1 MKDIIPLLQAEV
13 KRTEHMS
20 SESNVRANVI
30 RGIFLKELGY
40 DVKNCIEECSTVKGF
55 CDLYVPIAGNIAL
68 PIEIKSSQH
77 PLKITEVRQLQG
89 YARDKGQRFGLL
101 TNGYEYLL
109 ADFQITPNPTIEGH
123 SLESYVVFWFNIFAK
138 KADEKNE
145 LKYFKYL
152 SCQHLY
158 KDKVTSFFSDIAQ
171 YREWKFAKGFKQS
184 SWTSYKC
191 TLYRFFDYYISNEL
205 QDEFDTESLE
215 RAYEKIDIG
224 VYNRFVRYLQNDKN
238 VLSTSALRN
247 MHSHLR
253 NMLYELEQH
262 NKIRIVGLGNSRKKN
277 LARYK
282 ETELRKPYAKLEVQD
297 IEIILNFLKSSKTAI
312 RDTVIFLLT
321 VTFGLERSQLLQLK
335 WTDFDNKYR
344 YLTVDGRKIILPKLL
359 QDYVIELKK
368 ELDKAKK
375 KSEIVFLKKQKN
387 KSVSMDEW
395 NMNTVFKNFT
405 KISRDKKW
413 EMFSPKYVRSGLI
426 LSLYSANYSI
436 EEIMYIT
443 GIDINSIPKYIP
455 RNEMMKR
462 VSKDID
468 WKPLYD
474 GLLCREYRE

>member
-13 KRTEHMS
+13 KRIEHMS

-30 RGIFLKELGY
+30 RGIFLKEFGY

-55 CDLYVPIAGNIAL
+55 CDLYVPIVCNIAL

-89 YARDKGQRFGLL
+89 YASSKGQQFGLL

-109 ADFQITPNPTIEGH
+109 ADFYIIPKPTIEGH
-123 SLESYVVFWFNIFAK
+123 SLESYVVFWFDIFNEK
-138 KADEKNE
+138 GDEKNG

-171 YREWKFAKGFKQS
+171 YREWKLAKGFQKS
-184 SWTSYKC
+184 SWTSYKS
-191 TLYRFFDYYISNEL
+191 TLYRFFDYYISHEL
-205 QDEFDTESLE
+205 KDEIDIESLE
-215 RAYEKIDIG
+215 RVYEKIDMS
-224 VYNRFVRYLQNDKN
+224 VYNRFVKYLQNNQDI
-238 VLSTSALRN
+238 LSTSALRN

-262 NKIRIVGLGNSRKKN
+262 NKIRIVGLGDSRKKN

-282 ETELRKPYAKLEVQD
+282 ETELRKPYTELEVQD
-297 IEIILNFLKSSKTAI
+297 IETILNFLKSSKTAT

-321 VTFGLERSQLLQLK
+321 VTFGLERSQLLRLK
-335 WTDFDNKYR
+335 WTDFDNKYK
-344 YLTVDGRKIILPKLL
+344 YLTVDERKIVLPKLL
-359 QDYVIELKK
+359 RDYIIELKRQT
-368 ELDKAKK
+368 EKAKSK
-375 KSEIVFLKKQKN
+375 IVFLKGKKN
-387 KSVSMDEW
+387 KTVPMDEW

-405 KISRDKKW
+405 KISKDKKW

-443 GIDINSIPKYIP
+443 GIDINSISKYIP
-455 RNEMMKR
+455 KDEMMKR
-462 VSKDID
+462 VSKDIN
-468 WKPLYD
+468 WKALYD
-474 GLLCREYRE
+474 GLLCRKLKK